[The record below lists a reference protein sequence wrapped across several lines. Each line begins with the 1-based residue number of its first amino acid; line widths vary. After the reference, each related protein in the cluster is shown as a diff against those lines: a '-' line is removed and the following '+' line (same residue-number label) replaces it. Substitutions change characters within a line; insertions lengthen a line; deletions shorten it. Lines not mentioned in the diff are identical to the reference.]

1 MDVVVEK
8 LVKDF
13 GNFRAVD
20 EISFEVEEGEIFGLL
35 GPNGAGKTTVVM
47 ILATLLKPSSGKAF
61 VAGHDVV
68 KEASMVRK
76 KIGIVFQETT
86 LDLELTVRENLD
98 FHGRLYGLKRDERNR
113 RIKEVLELVELTEKA
128 NVAVKK
134 LSGGMKR
141 RLEIARGLL
150 HFPRVLFLD
159 EPTLGLD
166 AISRRKIWEYIL
178 RVKGDTT
185 IFLTTHYIEEAEKL
199 CNRVAIM
206 NRGKIV
212 AIDEPEKLIDSA
224 GSVVVLEGDGIEK
237 LGEYI
242 DYEFRISGNSIR
254 IYVKDGSRTLPEMIS
269 LANEIGVKIDS
280 AKVEKQSL
288 EDVFIQLTKK

>member
-212 AIDEPEKLIDSA
+212 AIDEPEKLIDLA

-269 LANEIGVKIDS
+269 LANEIGVKINS
-280 AKVEKQSL
+280 AKVERQSL

>member
-269 LANEIGVKIDS
+269 LANEIGVKINS
-280 AKVEKQSL
+280 AKVERQSL

>member
-166 AISRRKIWEYIL
+166 
-178 RVKGDTT
+178 
-185 IFLTTHYIEEAEKL
+185 
-199 CNRVAIM
+199 
-206 NRGKIV
+206 
-212 AIDEPEKLIDSA
+212 
-224 GSVVVLEGDGIEK
+224 
-237 LGEYI
+237 
-242 DYEFRISGNSIR
+242 
-254 IYVKDGSRTLPEMIS
+254 
-269 LANEIGVKIDS
+269 
-280 AKVEKQSL
+280 
-288 EDVFIQLTKK
+288 

>member
-224 GSVVVLEGDGIEK
+224 GSVVVLEGDGIE
-237 LGEYI
+237 
-242 DYEFRISGNSIR
+242 
-254 IYVKDGSRTLPEMIS
+254 
-269 LANEIGVKIDS
+269 
-280 AKVEKQSL
+280 
-288 EDVFIQLTKK
+288 